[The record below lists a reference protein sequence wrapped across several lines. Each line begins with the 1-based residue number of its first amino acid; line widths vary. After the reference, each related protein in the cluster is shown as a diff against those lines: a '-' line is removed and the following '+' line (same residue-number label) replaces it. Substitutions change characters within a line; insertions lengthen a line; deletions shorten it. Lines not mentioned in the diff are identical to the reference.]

1 MNEIFDVV
9 IAAIGT
15 VLFTGLAI
23 YTYIID
29 GPSALLFMLIC
40 GATAFGLILI
50 SIVSYVIDITGGKK
64 K

>member
-1 MNEIFDVV
+1 MNEIFDVI

-15 VLFTGLAI
+15 VLFTGLAL

-29 GPSALLFMLIC
+29 GPSAILFMLIC
-40 GATAFGLILI
+40 GATTFGLILI
-50 SIVSYVIDITGGKK
+50 LIFSCVIDITGGKK